1 MLSNFLFQSRFSD
14 CPAVCTPK
22 RAVERVPAVQVR
34 VVGLALVLVLALE
47 GWVEGRAV
55 VAVRATG
62 VPAVQG

>member
-1 MLSNFLFQSRFSD
+1 
-14 CPAVCTPK
+14 
-22 RAVERVPAVQVR
+22 VERVPAVQVR
-34 VVGLALVLVLALE
+34 VVGLVLALALE

>member
-1 MLSNFLFQSRFSD
+1 
-14 CPAVCTPK
+14 
-22 RAVERVPAVQVR
+22 VERVPAVQVR
-34 VVGLALVLVLALE
+34 VVGLALVLVLVLALE